1 MKLQIISEND
11 LTKAVQKLNQQ
22 VTKLGVAD
30 LNDLVKDPHDAVEL
44 IRRGMTAQEFIFSD
58 RDWVIAFLEQWVLLE
73 EDVIE
78 QIYHDVEQEILQ
90 KVQKMQK
97 QSESA
102 LVDGNVLFEGV
113 LSGVGGFLSKL
124 ANFAMLLMKL
134 LIASGGGGNG
144 INARSPSGLRVLNPY
159 SVYRL
164 TKDLQVTSQK
174 VLKAKK
180 RQQNKQNLIKIQQAQ
195 GKGQQNVP

>member
-11 LTKAVQKLNQQ
+11 LTKAAQKLNQQ

-30 LNDLVKDPHDAVEL
+30 LDGLVKDPHDAVEL

-58 RDWVIAFLEQWVLLE
+58 DEWVITFLEQWVLLDE
-73 EDVIE
+73 NVIE
-78 QIYHDVEQEILQ
+78 QIYHDIEQEILQ
-90 KVQKMQK
+90 KAQQMRK
-97 QSESA
+97 QSESI
-102 LVDGNVLFEGV
+102 LIDDSVLFEGA

-124 ANFAMLLMKL
+124 GKFAMLLMKL
-134 LIASGGGGNG
+134 LIASGGGGNS
-144 INARSPSGLRVLNPY
+144 INARSLTELRVLNPY

-164 TKDLQVTSQK
+164 TKDLQITSQK
-174 VLKAKK
+174 VLKTKK
-180 RQQNKQNLIKIQQAQ
+180 KQQNKQNLIKIQQAQ